1 MAAAD
6 AFEVASDEIERAT
19 NLSRLEARGTLRLAL
34 KEAGLDAASVTPS
47 QMRVVVEKV
56 LPASLTARG
65 IDKPADVCRAIGE
78 KLSRLSDSS
87 LGDRPEAV
95 FARLG
100 GTR

>member
-6 AFEVASDEIERAT
+6 SFEVASDEIERAT

-34 KEAGLDAASVTPS
+34 EESGLDATSVPPS

-56 LPASLTARG
+56 LPGSLTARG
-65 IDKPADVCRAIGE
+65 IGKPADVCRAISE
-78 KLSRLSDSS
+78 KLSRLAESP

-95 FARLG
+95 LARLG

>member
-1 MAAAD
+1 M
-6 AFEVASDEIERAT
+6 
-19 NLSRLEARGTLRLAL
+19 
-34 KEAGLDAASVTPS
+34 
-47 QMRVVVEKV
+47 VEKV